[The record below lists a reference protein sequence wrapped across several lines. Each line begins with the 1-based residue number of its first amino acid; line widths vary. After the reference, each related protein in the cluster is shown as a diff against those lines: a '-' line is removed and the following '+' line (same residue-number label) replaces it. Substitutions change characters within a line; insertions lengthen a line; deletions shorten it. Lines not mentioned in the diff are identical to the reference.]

1 MKKIKFVSIAYDQ
14 TLCQLMALDSN
25 GIIWI
30 FYVDN
35 NGQTKCK
42 EFKDY
47 EIEQD

>member
-14 TLCQLMALDSN
+14 DCNLTALDTD
-25 GIIWI
+25 GKLWM

-35 NGQTKCK
+35 DGHTKCK